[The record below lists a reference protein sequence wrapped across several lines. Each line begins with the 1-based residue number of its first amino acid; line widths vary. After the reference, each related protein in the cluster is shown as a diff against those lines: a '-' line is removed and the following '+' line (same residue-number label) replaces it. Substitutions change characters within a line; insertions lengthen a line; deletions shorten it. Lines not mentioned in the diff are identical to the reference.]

1 MDKKQENLPK
11 ITVFTDGSKMGT
23 EETQKVGAGA
33 IIYYP
38 DNTKTLT
45 KPLAPE
51 NTINQAELM
60 AIEMVADEIND
71 NLNKEDRHE
80 ITIYTDSQTTIHKLF
95 NKWSTSKQLTNT
107 VTKLQCLQ
115 AQARHNLRIEKVKA
129 HANIE
134 VNEIADT
141 LAKEA
146 TKDSRQT
153 QNEVGLNKAIIKARL
168 QSWLKEKN
176 TEQLIK

>member
-1 MDKKQENLPK
+1 MPRSSRNFAPK
-11 ITVFTDGSKMGT
+11 
-23 EETQKVGAGA
+23 
-33 IIYYP
+33 
-38 DNTKTLT
+38 L
-45 KPLAPE
+45 
-51 NTINQAELM
+51 
-60 AIEMVADEIND
+60 
-71 NLNKEDRHE
+71 RH
-80 ITIYTDSQTTIHKLF
+80 DPTIHKLF

-134 VNEIADT
+134 GNEIADT

-153 QNEVGLNKAIIKARL
+153 QNEAGLNKAIIKARL

-176 TEQLIK
+176 TEQLIKKNYNTDNMDYTQMGTYIFYTKTP

>member
-1 MDKKQENLPK
+1 MRKHYSVPPSTTKHRVSVPRSSRNFAPK
-11 ITVFTDGSKMGT
+11 
-23 EETQKVGAGA
+23 
-33 IIYYP
+33 
-38 DNTKTLT
+38 L
-45 KPLAPE
+45 
-51 NTINQAELM
+51 
-60 AIEMVADEIND
+60 
-71 NLNKEDRHE
+71 RH
-80 ITIYTDSQTTIHKLF
+80 DPTIHKLS

-134 VNEIADT
+134 GNEIADT

-153 QNEVGLNKAIIKARL
+153 QNEAGLNKAIIKARL

-176 TEQLIK
+176 TEQLIKKNYNTDNMDYTQMGTYIFYTKTP